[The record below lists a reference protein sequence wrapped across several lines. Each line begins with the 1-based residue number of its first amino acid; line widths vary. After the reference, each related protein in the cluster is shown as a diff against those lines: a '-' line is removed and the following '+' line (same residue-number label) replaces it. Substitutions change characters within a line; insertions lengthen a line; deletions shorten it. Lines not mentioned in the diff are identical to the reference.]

1 MKRKVLALVIPA
13 LLAAGA
19 AHAAEIYNKDGN
31 KLDLYGKVD
40 GLHYFSDDSSKDGD
54 QTYMRV
60 GFKGETQINDQLTGY
75 GQWEYNVQAN
85 TTEGEGANS
94 WTRLAFAGL
103 KFGDYGSFDY
113 GRNYGVLYDVEG
125 WTDMLPEFG
134 GDSYT
139 YADNYMTGRANGVA
153 TYRNTDFFGL
163 VDGLNFAL
171 QYQGKNES
179 QSADDVNIGTN
190 NRNNGDDIR
199 YDNGDGF
206 GISTTYDIGMGFS
219 AGAAYTTS
227 DRTNEQV
234 NAGGTIAGG
243 DKADA
248 WTAGL
253 KYDANNIYLAT
264 MYSETRNMTP
274 YGKTDA
280 GYAGGVANKTQNF
293 EVTAQYQFDFGLRP
307 AVSFLMSKGK
317 DLTYRMMTTSSIKMP
332 VSALMISSR
341 WVWFTS
347 SNYSLILLKP
357 AVSAGFSFF
366 ITTVLKTE
374 RTVPWA
380 QIEQFLFALYGLLIA
395 RQKEHANDQSRP
407 ASAFQNR
414 ASLSAHGHR
423 RSHRRPPGSG
433 YYFA

>member
-1 MKRKVLALVIPA
+1 ALVIPA

-19 AHAAEIYNKDGN
+19 AHAAEVYNKDGN

-40 GLHYFSDDSSKDGD
+40 GLHYFSDNSGSDGD
-54 QTYMRV
+54 QTYVRF

-163 VDGLNFAL
+163 VDGLSFAL
-171 QYQGKNES
+171 QYQGNNENS
-179 QSADDVNIGTN
+179 GNGNEGTN
-190 NRNNGDDIR
+190 NRTDDDDFR
-199 YDNGDGF
+199 RENGDGF
-206 GISTTYDIGMGFS
+206 GISTTYDFGMGFS

-227 DRTNEQV
+227 DRTNDQVSRGEQY
-234 NAGGTIAGG
+234 AKG

-274 YGKTDA
+274 YGSLDSDA
-280 GYAGGVANKTQNF
+280 HGGVANKTQNF

-317 DLTYRMMTTSSIKMP
+317 DL
-332 VSALMISSR
+332 VNNG
-341 WVWFTS
+341 V
-347 SNYSLILLKP
+347 
-357 AVSAGFSFF
+357 
-366 ITTVLKTE
+366 
-374 RTVPWA
+374 
-380 QIEQFLFALYGLLIA
+380 
-395 RQKEHANDQSRP
+395 NDDKDLVKY
-407 ASAFQNR
+407 ADVGAT
-414 ASLSAHGHR
+414 
-423 RSHRRPPGSG
+423 
-433 YYFA
+433 YYFNKNFSTYVDYKINLLDDDDNFYADNGINTDDVVALGMVYQF

>member
-19 AHAAEIYNKDGN
+19 AHAAEVYNKDGN

-40 GLHYFSDDSSKDGD
+40 GLHYFSDNSGSDGD
-54 QTYMRV
+54 QTYVRF

-163 VDGLNFAL
+163 VDGLSFAL
-171 QYQGKNES
+171 QYQGNNENS
-179 QSADDVNIGTN
+179 GNGNEGTN
-190 NRNNGDDIR
+190 NRTDDDDFR
-199 YDNGDGF
+199 RENGDGF
-206 GISTTYDIGMGFS
+206 GISTTYDFGMGFS

-227 DRTNEQV
+227 DRTNDQVSRGEQY
-234 NAGGTIAGG
+234 AKG
-243 DKADA
+243 DKAEA

-274 YGKTDA
+274 YGSLDS
-280 GYAGGVANKTQNF
+280 YAHGGVANKTQNF

-317 DLTYRMMTTSSIKMP
+317 DL
-332 VSALMISSR
+332 VNNG
-341 WVWFTS
+341 V
-347 SNYSLILLKP
+347 
-357 AVSAGFSFF
+357 
-366 ITTVLKTE
+366 
-374 RTVPWA
+374 
-380 QIEQFLFALYGLLIA
+380 
-395 RQKEHANDQSRP
+395 NDDKDLVKY
-407 ASAFQNR
+407 ADVGAT
-414 ASLSAHGHR
+414 
-423 RSHRRPPGSG
+423 
-433 YYFA
+433 YYFNKNFSTYVDYKINLLDDDDNFYADNGINTDDVVALGMVYQF

>member
-1 MKRKVLALVIPA
+1 LALVIPA

-19 AHAAEIYNKDGN
+19 AHAAEVYNKDGN

-40 GLHYFSDDSSKDGD
+40 GLHYFSDNSGSDGD
-54 QTYMRV
+54 QTYVRF

-163 VDGLNFAL
+163 VDGLSFAL
-171 QYQGKNES
+171 QYQGNNENS
-179 QSADDVNIGTN
+179 GNGNEGTN
-190 NRNNGDDIR
+190 NRTDDDDFR
-199 YDNGDGF
+199 RENGDGF
-206 GISTTYDIGMGFS
+206 GISTTYDFGMGFS

-227 DRTNEQV
+227 DRTNDQVSRGEQY
-234 NAGGTIAGG
+234 AKG

-274 YGKTDA
+274 YGSLDSDA
-280 GYAGGVANKTQNF
+280 HGGVANKTQNF

-317 DLTYRMMTTSSIKMP
+317 DL
-332 VSALMISSR
+332 VNNG
-341 WVWFTS
+341 V
-347 SNYSLILLKP
+347 
-357 AVSAGFSFF
+357 
-366 ITTVLKTE
+366 
-374 RTVPWA
+374 
-380 QIEQFLFALYGLLIA
+380 
-395 RQKEHANDQSRP
+395 NDDKDLVKY
-407 ASAFQNR
+407 ADVGAT
-414 ASLSAHGHR
+414 
-423 RSHRRPPGSG
+423 
-433 YYFA
+433 YYFNKNFSTYVDYKINLLDDDDNFYADNGINTDDVVALGMVYQF

>member
-171 QYQGKNES
+171 QYQGANENQVS
-179 QSADDVNIGTN
+179 HEQEGTN
-190 NRNNGDDIR
+190 NGGDRNVKNA
-199 YDNGDGF
+199 NGDGF
-206 GISTTYDIGMGFS
+206 GISSTYDLGMGVSF
-219 AGAAYTTS
+219 GAAYTTS

-234 NAGGTIAGG
+234 NYSTAGG

-248 WTAGL
+248 WTVGA

-274 YGKTDA
+274 YGNDDCSSC
-280 GYAGGVANKTQNF
+280 VANKTQNY

-307 AVSFLMSKGK
+307 EVSFLMSKGK
-317 DLTYRMMTTSSIKMP
+317 DLNMP
-332 VSALMISSR
+332 G
-341 WVWFTS
+341 T
-347 SNYSLILLKP
+347 
-357 AVSAGFSFF
+357 
-366 ITTVLKTE
+366 
-374 RTVPWA
+374 
-380 QIEQFLFALYGLLIA
+380 
-395 RQKEHANDQSRP
+395 
-407 ASAFQNR
+407 
-414 ASLSAHGHR
+414 
-423 RSHRRPPGSG
+423 
-433 YYFA
+433 